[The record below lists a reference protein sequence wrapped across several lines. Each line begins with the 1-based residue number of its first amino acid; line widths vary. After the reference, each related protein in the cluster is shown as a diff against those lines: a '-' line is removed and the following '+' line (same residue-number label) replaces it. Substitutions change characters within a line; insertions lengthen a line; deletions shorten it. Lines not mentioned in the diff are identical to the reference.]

1 MVLTGLEPLV
11 NGVVREGGLNCTAEE
26 TFPLAEALYQIW
38 LSANLM
44 VKITRSSALL
54 QSALVTTKRLLD
66 AYKDKNTF
74 RRYHYLLVFFI
85 PKN

>member
-38 LSANLM
+38 LSASLM
-44 VKITRSSALL
+44 GKITQSSTPL

-66 AYKDKNTF
+66 AYKDKNTS
-74 RRYHYLLVFFI
+74 RRYHYFISVFYS
-85 PKN
+85 